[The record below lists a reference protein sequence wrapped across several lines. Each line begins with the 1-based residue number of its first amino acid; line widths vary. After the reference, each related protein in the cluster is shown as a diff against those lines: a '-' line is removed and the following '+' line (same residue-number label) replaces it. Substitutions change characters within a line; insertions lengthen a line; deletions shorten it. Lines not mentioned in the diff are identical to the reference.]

1 MRCTRGKR
9 MTTNVCV
16 QSAVPSGLFP
26 EVPLSFVAIVAY
38 DLYCTECEKRSVE
51 STHKVPTSH
60 TKHCHAA
67 VASLGG
73 QNHRQSAKRS
83 AERSTRT

>member
-26 EVPLSFVAIVAY
+26 EVPLSFVAFVVC
-38 DLYCTECEKRSVE
+38 DLY
-51 STHKVPTSH
+51 
-60 TKHCHAA
+60 
-67 VASLGG
+67 
-73 QNHRQSAKRS
+73 
-83 AERSTRT
+83 